1 MVVQIIAQGLVDSLN
16 RLSLVVPEKMFNIFE
31 HEGLW
36 SRLCKYSFD
45 LKEQSTLRLVL
56 KSMRSIQTIFFL
68 RHRRSRR
75 VDREILRLECHR
87 REYPTRKSLEYPP
100 WGDPQS
106 SSGK

>member
-56 KSMRSIQTIFFL
+56 KSMRSIQTIFF
-68 RHRRSRR
+68 
-75 VDREILRLECHR
+75 
-87 REYPTRKSLEYPP
+87 
-100 WGDPQS
+100 
-106 SSGK
+106 